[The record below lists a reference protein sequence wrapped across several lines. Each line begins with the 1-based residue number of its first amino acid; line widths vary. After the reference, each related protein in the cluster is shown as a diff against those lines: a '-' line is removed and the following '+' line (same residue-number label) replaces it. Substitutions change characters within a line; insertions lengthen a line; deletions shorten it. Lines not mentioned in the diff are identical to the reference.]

1 MELSGA
7 AKLGKGQKHVVEK
20 ERNKAA
26 KRVRDGLIEKQK
38 ARAKQELEEVSLGF
52 KLHVRHWLIRIVT
65 KAKNLGNYHPTI
77 KKLFKS
83 STSPGNAKRDRGLKM
98 GVGKFSGGLLRLSQ
112 KEVGLAQDGRGERGS
127 NSGRHTS
134 SRGRRQTKR

>member
-1 MELSGA
+1 LELSGA
-7 AKLGKGQKHVVEK
+7 AKLGKGQKYVVEK
-20 ERNKAA
+20 ERKKAA

-38 ARAKQELEEVSLGF
+38 ARVKQELEEVSFKLGF
-52 KLHVRHWLIRIVT
+52 ALHIWHWLIQIVT

-98 GVGKFSGGLLRLSQ
+98 GVGKFSGGLLKLSQ
-112 KEVGLAQDGRGERGS
+112 KEVSLAQGGRGERSS
-127 NSGRHTS
+127 NRGRHTS
-134 SRGRRQTKR
+134 SRGTKR